1 MSKPKDKPAAPKGCV
16 ALVGAGSGDPG
27 LITVRGLQLLQLAD
41 VVVFDYLANPQLLRH
56 CPTAET
62 IYVGKQAARH
72 AMTQDEI
79 NKLLVERG
87 LEGKR
92 VVRLKGGDP
101 FVFGRGGEECQ
112 ALAAAGIP
120 FEVVPGITAAIG
132 STAYAGIPI
141 THRDLNSS
149 FTVVTGH
156 EKEADYQE
164 PEARKRTLDKDRDG
178 AAAPSTDIDWSV
190 LARLPALA
198 FYMGVKALPSICR
211 KLIDHG
217 MRPDM
222 PAASIQ
228 WGTTPRQRTVTGTI
242 SDLPLKVAEAKIT
255 PPALTI
261 VGQVVALR
269 DTMNWFETRPLFGQ
283 TVVVTRTRQQAS
295 ELTTRLEELG
305 ARVIEAPT
313 IELAPA
319 ADQQAIDATL
329 RKMAAAYDWIIFTSQ
344 NGVTFAKDRLL
355 KLNLDSRA
363 FGPAKFAAI
372 GGATAQAIR
381 DELCLN
387 VDLCPDSFV
396 AEALAAALIDRGEV
410 RGKRFLLL
418 RADIA
423 RPILREKLREGGA
436 AAVDDV
442 AIYETRP
449 ATALPPVLLEAL
461 AERHVNWITF
471 TSSSTAKNFT
481 QLLGHSYKEQLKGVR
496 IASIGPVTTA
506 TLNDLGLPPALQAD
520 TYDID
525 GLVNAILNSPRTHG
539 NPAANS

>member
-1 MSKPKDKPAAPKGCV
+1 VQTGKGCV
-16 ALVGAGSGDPG
+16 YLVGAGSGDPG
-27 LITVRGLQLLQLAD
+27 LITVRGMQLLQQAD

-79 NKLLVERG
+79 NNLLVERG

-112 ALAAAGIP
+112 ALAAAGLR

-164 PEARKRTLDKDRDG
+164 PEAAKRTREKDRD
-178 AAAPSTDIDWSV
+178 AAPSTDIDWSV

-198 FYMGVKALPSICR
+198 FYMGVKALPSICK

-217 MRPDM
+217 MPPDM

-242 SDLPLKVAEAKIT
+242 TDLPRKVAEAKIT

-261 VGQVVALR
+261 VGEVVRLR

-295 ELTTRLEELG
+295 DLTTRLEELG

-319 ADQQAIDATL
+319 QDQALIDRTIANI
-329 RKMAAAYDWIIFTSQ
+329 ASYDWVVFTSQ
-344 NGVTFAKDRLL
+344 NGVAYAKQKLQS
-355 KLNLDSRA
+355 LNLDARA
-363 FGPAKFAAI
+363 FGRAKIAAI
-372 GGATAQAIR
+372 GKVTAETVREQ
-381 DELCLN
+381 LCLN

-396 AEALAAALIDRGEV
+396 AEALADALIERDEV
-410 RGKRFLLL
+410 KGKRFLLL

-423 RPILREKLREGGA
+423 RPILREKLQQSGA
-436 AAVDDV
+436 AEVNDV
-442 AIYETRP
+442 PIYETRT
-449 ATALPPVLLEAL
+449 ATALPPVLIEAL
-461 AERHVNWITF
+461 SERHVNWVTF
-471 TSSSTAKNFT
+471 TSSSTARNFV
-481 QLLGHSYKEQLKGVR
+481 QLLGQSYKEQLKGVR
-496 IASIGPVTTA
+496 LASIGPVTTA
-506 TLNDLGLPPALQAD
+506 TLNELVLPPTIQAD
-520 TYDID
+520 TFDIE
-525 GLVNAILNSPRTHG
+525 GLVDAIVRSVADAR
-539 NPAANS
+539 S

>member
-1 MSKPKDKPAAPKGCV
+1 
-16 ALVGAGSGDPG
+16 
-27 LITVRGLQLLQLAD
+27 
-41 VVVFDYLANPQLLRH
+41 
-56 CPTAET
+56 
-62 IYVGKQAARH
+62 
-72 AMTQDEI
+72 MTQDEI

-112 ALAAAGIP
+112 ALAAAGLR

-242 SDLPLKVAEAKIT
+242 SDLPRKVAEAKIT

-295 ELTTRLEELG
+295 DLTTRLEELG

-319 ADQQAIDATL
+319 PDQSTIDATL
-329 RKMAAAYDWIIFTSQ
+329 RKMSGSYDWIIFTSQ
-344 NGVTFAKDRLL
+344 NGVSFAKQRLR
-355 KLNLDSRA
+355 KLGLDARA
-363 FGPAKFAAI
+363 FGPAAKLAAI
-372 GGATAQAIR
+372 GSATADAIR

-410 RGKRFLLL
+410 KGKRFLLL

-423 RPILREKLREGGA
+423 RPILREKLREAGA
-436 AAVDDV
+436 ATVDDV
-442 AIYETRP
+442 PIYETRQ
-449 ATALPPVLLEAL
+449 ASALPPVLLEAL

-481 QLLGHSYKEQLKGVR
+481 QLLGQSYKEQLNSIR
-496 IASIGPVTTA
+496 IVSIGPITTT
-506 TLNDLGLPPALQAD
+506 TLNDLGLPPTLQAD

-525 GLVNAILNSPRTHG
+525 GLVNAILNSLQTQG

>member
-1 MSKPKDKPAAPKGCV
+1 MNTGKSGTGCV
-16 ALVGAGSGDPG
+16 YLVGAGPGDPG
-27 LITVRGLQLLQLAD
+27 LITVRGMKLLERAD

-79 NKLLVERG
+79 NNLLVERG
-87 LEGKR
+87 LDGKR

-164 PEARKRTLDKDRDG
+164 PEARQRTLDKDRN
-178 AAAPSTDIDWSV
+178 AAPSTDIDWSV
-190 LARLPALA
+190 LAKLPALA

-242 SDLPLKVAEAKIT
+242 SDLPRKVAEAKIT

-261 VGQVVALR
+261 VGQVVSLR

-295 ELTTRLEELG
+295 DLTTRLEELG

-313 IELAPA
+313 IELAPP
-319 ADQQAIDATL
+319 ADQSTIDATL
-329 RKMAAAYDWIIFTSQ
+329 TKMSGAYDWIIFTSQ
-344 NGVTFAKDRLL
+344 NGVSFAKERLQEL
-355 KLNLDSRA
+355 GLDARA
-363 FGPAKFAAI
+363 FGPAKLAAI
-372 GGATAQAIR
+372 GSATADAIR
-381 DELCLN
+381 AELCLN
-387 VDLCPDSFV
+387 VDLCPESFV

-410 RGKRFLLL
+410 KGKRFLLL

-423 RPILREKLREGGA
+423 RPILREKLKAAGA
-436 AAVDDV
+436 ATVDDV

-449 ATALPPVLLEAL
+449 ASALPPVLLEAL
-461 AERHVNWITF
+461 SERHVNWITF
-471 TSSSTAKNFT
+471 TSSSTARNFA
-481 QLLGHSYKEQLKGVR
+481 QLLGRSYKEQLNGVR
-496 IASIGPVTTA
+496 IASIGPITTA
-506 TLNDLGLPPALQAD
+506 ALNDLGLPPTLQAD
-520 TYDID
+520 TFDID
-525 GLVNAILNSPRTHG
+525 GLVTAIRTSINTG
-539 NPAANS
+539 MK